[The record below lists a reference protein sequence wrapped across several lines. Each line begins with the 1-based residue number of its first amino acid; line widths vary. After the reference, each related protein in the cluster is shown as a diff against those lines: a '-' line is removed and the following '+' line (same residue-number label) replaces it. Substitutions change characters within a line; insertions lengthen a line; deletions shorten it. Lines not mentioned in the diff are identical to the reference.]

1 MEKILEMDNESF
13 YFFPEMGEKIAFE
26 LPPGG
31 AKNLISIP
39 FEEDGGW
46 KKFLISC
53 DDGSF
58 YDNSPFFSIH
68 KDAKIIRTYNC
79 RCKEIAKNKF
89 VVTTR
94 GDNEDAVLILT
105 MQE

>member
-13 YFFPEMGEKIAFE
+13 YFFPEMGKKITFE
-26 LPPGG
+26 LPKK
-31 AKNLISIP
+31 AQNSISIP
-39 FEEDGGW
+39 FEENGGW
-46 KKFLISC
+46 KKFLISFN
-53 DDGSF
+53 DGSF

>member
-1 MEKILEMDNESF
+1 MEKILEMDNESL
-13 YFFPEMGEKIAFE
+13 YFFPEMGKKIVFE
-26 LPPGG
+26 LPEK
-31 AKNLISIP
+31 AQNQISIP
-39 FEEDGGW
+39 SEEDGGW